1 MSIQLQDMSG
11 GPPSGVRFSS
21 TLAVFQFA
29 MLSIAVIVGVL
40 IAGAA
45 AFETIKLGNGRLILL
60 GACVSLILPALLAAG
75 LLSDAITHA
84 GRERIRA
91 ASTRIKAVVALLG
104 LSMAL
109 FLAASL
115 QRETV
120 VTRGLLDTQ
129 LENARVLFGLEDL
142 SDVRLVTYARQ
153 EGKVEAEFAAA
164 GQRVSIVVTPSPTAT
179 PAAPAATTPAPT
191 APAQMQP

>member
-1 MSIQLQDMSG
+1 MSIQLQDMSAG
-11 GPPSGVRFSS
+11 TASSTRFSS

-45 AFETIKLGNGRLILL
+45 AFETIKLGTGRLILL
-60 GACVSLILPALLAAG
+60 AACVSLVLPGLVAAG

-91 ASTRIKAVVALLG
+91 APTRIKAVVALLG
-104 LSMAL
+104 LSLAL

-164 GQRVSIVVTPSPTAT
+164 GQKVSIVVTPSAVTA
-179 PAAPAATTPAPT
+179 PVSPAPT
-191 APAQMQP
+191 QPAQP

>member
-1 MSIQLQDMSG
+1 MSIQLQDMSA
-11 GPPSGVRFSS
+11 GPPASARFSS

-29 MLSIAVIVGVL
+29 MLSIAVIVAVL
-40 IAGAA
+40 IAGGT
-45 AFETIKLGNGRLILL
+45 AFETIKLGSGRLILL
-60 GACVSLILPALLAAG
+60 GACVSLILPALVAAG

-91 ASTRIKAVVALLG
+91 ASTRVKAVVALLG

-120 VTRGLLDTQ
+120 VARGLLDTQ

-164 GQRVSIVVTPSPTAT
+164 GQKVSIIVTPAATAT
-179 PAAPAATTPAPT
+179 PSAPT
-191 APAQMQP
+191 TPAQMQP